1 MSPRVDLGDMHR
13 LGAQVQAVNEL
24 HRKAE
29 SDGLCLECG
38 GVWPCRTR
46 NAMNEAF
53 NQVNVHVRK
62 HRAFNRPV
70 WSELEMR
77 PHVDSADC
85 WCEPTVDSSDVRR
98 WGDDPEGPPVKTIVH
113 HYEHFTPEPRGQIL
127 VDPRVAAK
135 HGMESQ

>member
-1 MSPRVDLGDMHR
+1 MTRVELGDMHR

-53 NQVNVHVRK
+53 NEVNVHVRK

-70 WSELEMR
+70 WSDLEMR

-85 WCEPTVDSSDVRR
+85 WCEPTVNSEALLEF
-98 WGDDPEGPPVKTIVH
+98 GKKEPVKRWDT
-113 HYEHFTPEPRGQIL
+113 YEHFTPEPHGQIL